1 MNVFSYSRNFGF
13 EGITRQIRSQ
23 KGGKPEEGNCFKSME
38 ATVGNL
44 VAKIAIQE
52 PIFDRII
59 VVYGQVD
66 IHNSFTALGSSIHV
80 VLEYLILSSGS
91 SSS

>member
-1 MNVFSYSRNFGF
+1 
-13 EGITRQIRSQ
+13 
-23 KGGKPEEGNCFKSME
+23 ME

-91 SSS
+91 SCS